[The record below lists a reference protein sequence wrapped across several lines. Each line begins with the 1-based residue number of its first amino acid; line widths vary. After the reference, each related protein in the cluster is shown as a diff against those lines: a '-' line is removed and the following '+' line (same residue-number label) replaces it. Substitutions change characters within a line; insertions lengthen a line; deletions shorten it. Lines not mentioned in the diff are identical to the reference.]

1 MDKLLLT
8 PEEAAEL
15 LSIGRSKLYQLLA
28 AGALRS
34 VTIGASRR
42 VPVEAL
48 RVFVDEVLAG
58 RAGVGDT
65 FEPGTSPS
73 DLVAKS
79 AEDPSRFD
87 AGSRAAVRRS
97 A

>member
-28 AGALRS
+28 AGTLRS

-42 VPVEAL
+42 IPVEAL
-48 RVFVDEVLAG
+48 RAFVDDVLAN
-58 RAGVGDT
+58 RADVRDT
-65 FEPGTSPS
+65 FESGTSPS
-73 DLVAKS
+73 DLVVKS
-79 AEDPSRFD
+79 ADGPPRFD

>member
-8 PEEAAEL
+8 PEEAAEA

-34 VTIGASRR
+34 VTIGSSRR

-48 RVFVDEVLAG
+48 RSFVEEIDRRCGSGTTVEFGSLPSGDAANSAQLTPLVDADRLAAG
-58 RAGVGDT
+58 RRTA
-65 FEPGTSPS
+65 
-73 DLVAKS
+73 
-79 AEDPSRFD
+79 
-87 AGSRAAVRRS
+87 
-97 A
+97 